1 MKFKKFI
8 QTIFSIKNIYE
19 HKLITI
25 FGIRIKCR
33 TEKKYINSGFLSYQD
48 GRYLGLD
55 LRGTLREE
63 SNTYFPLKSDTV
75 SYTMFQ
81 MFNKIK
87 ELELKN
93 KIKCGHKVKV
103 AFLLDTISKFPG
115 ANVYKLMEKSQ
126 LFEPFIVLY
135 NTYETKFTN
144 DSFWNNYQK
153 ELIEIKQ
160 KGYKVCPGYDENRKY
175 IPIENYSP
183 DIVFISAAYLGCLYL
198 HLSTVYLQTNFLVCF
213 INYCFNTSNFYHYHY
228 NNTTVNTCWK
238 YFVET
243 REDYTEL
250 MRFSVACGVNTVLT
264 GYPKLDAYAK
274 PLNEC
279 KLPDK
284 INNGKSIVIY
294 APHWTI
300 NHVRETG
307 DIGTFHFYYEQFL
320 SMVKEYKDINFVFKP
335 HPSLEYSLVD
345 KKIMTSEEYQN
356 YIHEWDSQP
365 NGIYIF
371 DGEYIDLFRKSD
383 LMITD
388 SGSFILEWLP
398 TEHPCM
404 YLVNPRRNSETYLEG
419 FSITARKALEKYYLC
434 HNKSEIK
441 KYFSMIMLEK
451 DDPQKEERIK
461 LKDEIFINIGSAS
474 KNIVDYLEK
483 VLID

>member
-1 MKFKKFI
+1 MNFKNFL
-8 QTIFSIKNIYE
+8 QTIFSIRNIYE

-25 FGIRIKCR
+25 LGIRIKVR
-33 TEKKYINSGFLSYQD
+33 TKKKYINNGFLTYD
-48 GRYLGLD
+48 EGRALGVDSRIHLK
-55 LRGTLREE
+55 EE
-63 SNTYFPLKSDTV
+63 SFDYVPLKADTL
-75 SYTMFQ
+75 SYTTFQ
-81 MFNKIK
+81 MLNKVK

-93 KIKCGHKVKV
+93 KIKNGHKVRV

-115 ANVYKLMEKSQ
+115 ANVYKLMKDSP
-126 LFEPFIVLY
+126 LFEPFVVLY
-135 NTYETKFTN
+135 NTYEAQFTQ
-144 DSFWNNYQK
+144 DGFWNDYKK
-153 ELIEIKQ
+153 EFNEIKQ
-160 KGYKVCPGYDENRKY
+160 KEYNVYPGYDENRKY
-175 IPIENYSP
+175 IPLENYSP
-183 DIVFISAAYLGCLYL
+183 DIVFISAAYFDSMYL
-198 HLSTVYLQTNFLVCF
+198 HLSTVHLQTNYLVCF

-228 NNTTVNTCWK
+228 NNITINTSWK

-264 GYPKLDAYAK
+264 GYPKLDTYAK

-284 INNGKSIVIY
+284 INNGKPIVIY

-307 DIGTFHFYYEQFL
+307 DIGTFHFYHDVFL
-320 SMVKEYKDINFVFKP
+320 SMVKKYRNINFVFKP
-335 HPSLEYSLVD
+335 HPSLEYSLID
-345 KKIMTSEEYQN
+345 KNIMTSEEYQN

-365 NGIYIF
+365 NGMYIF

-404 YLVNPRRNSETYLEG
+404 YLVNPRRNPKTYLDG
-419 FSITARKALEKYYLC
+419 FSTTARKALEKYYLC
-434 HNKSEIK
+434 YNKKDIE
-441 KYFSMIMLEK
+441 KYFSLLMFDKQDPMK
-451 DDPQKEERIK
+451 DERIK
-461 LKDEIFINIGSAS
+461 LKDEIFINIGSAGQ
-474 KNIVDYLEK
+474 KIVDYLTT
-483 VLID
+483 LLTN